1 MGGFAKQLHS
11 VWLFAGRPVQLVA
24 YCSDIGQRLGDPA
37 KHWVL
42 LRMEPSEEGKPLKG
56 KKKAELCSTVHS
68 LERVID
74 NTAISKARFSCFLS
88 SITAILGV
96 KAVPVAA
103 GSWGR
108 LGMGSSAGVGD
119 SHVRESGGGREGIC
133 TIPGAKGEHFL
144 HHRWA

>member
-42 LRMEPSEEGKPLKG
+42 LRMEPSEERKPLKG
-56 KKKAELCSTVHS
+56 KKRAELCSTVHS
-68 LERVID
+68 LERVIA
-74 NTAISKARFSCFLS
+74 NTAISKAIFSCFLS

-96 KAVPVAA
+96 KAVSSCSRLLAQA
-103 GSWGR
+103 G
-108 LGMGSSAGVGD
+108 
-119 SHVRESGGGREGIC
+119 H
-133 TIPGAKGEHFL
+133 GE
-144 HHRWA
+144 